1 MLTKYLSEDERKDG
15 RRRIYRFQALNGMG
29 FNFMGETPVY
39 LLAIHFGASNIELG
53 YISSVIFL
61 TGFILVAL
69 PRLLAGKNLV
79 TVQATAW
86 FIRGL
91 IVLLYL
97 LLFFL
102 EGRPAVLLILIVYT
116 LFCAARMVGVVIWNP
131 LVKMVTTSQNRGE
144 VLAQGNIV
152 NQAASVVS
160 KLISFMITSIQFFTG
175 VAGILLLQIIGVIL
189 NSSAAYQLKK
199 VTCRETVEYEKGRN
213 LFVIFKESLSSKE
226 KRFPLMLKWLSIAVM
241 VVNGLTI
248 VFVRKEAGFD
258 ANFVFL
264 YTLVIAL
271 ANIMAGLFGR
281 TFADRIGSRPLL
293 IGVNILLS
301 LSYIIWMLLPLSN
314 GRSLPI
320 FAYFIL
326 GFFSNFFLLAT
337 NVLVARVLVNSM
349 PENESFSYNSMINF
363 VMAFF
368 SFFSGILGGVLIDWG
383 QSSTMGLPNNFSF
396 LFFFALVLSLLLIFY
411 SLRLID
417 KGSLSAKETA
427 AIFFSL
433 EGLRAYSYIGKY
445 KAIDDPVKKRTVIMS
460 ISQNDAPIAT
470 EELRAIISSPLSSSK
485 GEAIKS
491 LFSHPRVE
499 LLEDLLR
506 EASDSG
512 SYHQLKAIFALGAYE
527 AEASEHVLLSL
538 LDDPDSAVRSTA
550 AKSLGR
556 IGHVQSIERISILAD
571 KAEQAMDKI
580 NYLIALKNMDTTG
593 SVFEK
598 IFTAAGSFSDGI
610 FRQTYYSLAADLFE
624 STPSLSAVYSS
635 KNLSKG
641 NGVRDFLDQTRDLLV
656 FYNNHRNLVL
666 WFRDRKWAQIGEF
679 CLCSLEESTENEI
692 SLLNPFEHLEKAVK
706 EEALRM
712 KGLSGQEDSL
722 IYDNALALVYF
733 TYQILMKRK
742 HHSS

>member
-1 MLTKYLSEDERKDG
+1 MLTKYLSEDERNDG
-15 RRRIYRFQALNGMG
+15 KRRIYRFQALNGMG

-79 TVQATAW
+79 KVQATAW
-86 FIRGL
+86 FLRGL
-91 IVLLYL
+91 FVLLYL

-102 EGRPAVLLILIVYT
+102 EGRSAVLLILTVYT

-131 LVKMVTTSQNRGE
+131 LIKMVTTSQNRGE
-144 VLAQGNIV
+144 VLAQGNIA

-160 KLISFMITSIQFFTG
+160 KLISFIITSIQFFTG
-175 VAGILLLQIIGVIL
+175 VAGILLLQVFGVVL
-189 NSSAAYQLKK
+189 NSYAAFQLKK
-199 VTCRETVEYEKGRN
+199 VTCRETVEYKKGRHI
-213 LFVIFKESLSSKE
+213 FVIFKESLLSKD
-226 KRFPLMLKWLSIAVM
+226 KRFPLMLKWLSIAVL

-258 ANFVFL
+258 PNFVFL
-264 YTLVIAL
+264 YTMVIAL

-301 LSYIIWMLLPLSN
+301 LSYLIWMLLPLSN
-314 GRSLPI
+314 SHSLPL
-320 FAYFIL
+320 FSYFIL
-326 GFFSNFFLLAT
+326 GFFSNFFLLTT
-337 NVLVARVLVNSM
+337 NVLVARVVVNSM

-363 VMAFF
+363 VTAFF
-368 SFFSGILGGVLIDWG
+368 SFFSGILGGILIDWG
-383 QSSTMGLPNNFSF
+383 QSSAMGLPNNFSF
-396 LFFFALVLSLLLIFY
+396 LYFFAFILSLLLIYY

-433 EGLRAYSYIGKY
+433 EGLRAYSYIGKLNGM
-445 KAIDDPVKKRTVIMS
+445 DDPVKKRTVIMS

-470 EELRAIISSPLSSSK
+470 EELRAVISSPLSSSK

-499 LLEDLLR
+499 LLDDLLR

-512 SYHQLKAIFALGAYE
+512 SYHQVKAIFALGAYE
-527 AEASEHVLLSL
+527 GKAVEQVLLSL
-538 LDDPDSAVRSTA
+538 LDDPNSGVRSTA

-556 IGHVQSIERISILAD
+556 IGYNKSIERITAMAD
-571 KAEQAMDKI
+571 NAEQALDRI
-580 NYLIALKNMDTTG
+580 NYLIALKNMDSTG
-593 SVFEK
+593 SVFGK
-598 IFTAAGSFSDGI
+598 LFSATHSFSDGI
-610 FRQTYYSLAADLFE
+610 FRQSYYSLAADLLE
-624 STPSLSAVYSS
+624 LTPSLSAVYSS

-641 NGVRDFLDQTRDLLV
+641 NGVRDFLDQSRDLLS
-656 FYNNHRNLVL
+656 FYKNHHNLVL
-666 WFRDRKWAQIGEF
+666 WFHEGKWTHIGEF
-679 CLCSLEESTENEI
+679 CLSSLKEFSDREI
-692 SLLNPFEHLEKAVK
+692 LLSKPFEQLEKAVK

-712 KGLSGQEDSL
+712 KGLSQQDDSL
-722 IYDNALALVYF
+722 VYDNALALVYF

-742 HHSS
+742 HN